1 MKTIVALLSFFAIVC
16 LQAQDKESC
25 CMSASQQFAA
35 LISDAKFVNAHLE
48 PLPFH
53 YSAKQGE
60 WVTFKT
66 TDSAD
71 GRAFEV
77 KSSKPTDNY
86 ILLIHEWWGL
96 NDYMQ
101 REAENLQKELGSVNV
116 LAVDLYDGKVA
127 ATREDAGKF
136 MGEVKEERARAVMA
150 GAIKYVGPIA
160 RIGTIGWCFGGGWS
174 LQASL
179 MAGSQ
184 AVACVMYYGMPEKD
198 VETLKKLNAPV
209 LGIFG
214 TKDQWISPAVV
225 AEFEKN
231 MKQAGK
237 TLTVKSYN
245 ADHAFAN
252 PSNPQHDKPATRDAH
267 KRTVAFFKSHLLK

>member
-1 MKTIVALLSFFAIVC
+1 
-16 LQAQDKESC
+16 AQDKQSC
-25 CMSASQQFAA
+25 CMSSSQEFAA
-35 LISDAKFVNAHLE
+35 LLADAKFVNAHLE
-48 PLPFH
+48 PLPFR
-53 YSAKQGE
+53 YSPEHGA

-77 KSSKPTDNY
+77 KSAKPTDNY
-86 ILLIHEWWGL
+86 ILLVHEWWGL
-96 NDYMQ
+96 NDYIQ
-101 REAENLQKELGSVNV
+101 REAENLQKELGAVNV
-116 LAVDLYDGKVA
+116 LALDLYEGKIA
-127 ATREDAGKF
+127 TTREEAGKD
-136 MGEVKEERARAVMA
+136 MGEVKEERARSIIA
-150 GAIKYVGPIA
+150 GAIKYVGA
-160 RIGTIGWCFGGGWS
+160 KAKIGTIGWCFGGGWS
-174 LQASL
+174 LQTSL

-198 VETLKKLNAPV
+198 VATLKKLNAPV

-225 AEFEKN
+225 AEFKKN

-237 TLTVKSYN
+237 SLTVKSYD

-252 PSNPQHDKPATRDAH
+252 PSNPQFDKPATQDAH
-267 KRTVAFFKSHLLK
+267 KRALAFFKKNLLK